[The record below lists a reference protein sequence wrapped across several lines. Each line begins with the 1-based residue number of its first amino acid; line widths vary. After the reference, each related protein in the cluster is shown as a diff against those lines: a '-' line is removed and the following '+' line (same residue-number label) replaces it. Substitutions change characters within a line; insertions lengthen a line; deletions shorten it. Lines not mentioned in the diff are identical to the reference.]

1 MNRFLS
7 PAVTLVLIL
16 ILAGCGAGTASPTQP
31 ETTPAPSAELT
42 EEPLE
47 STASAVTSE
56 PVQTGLFAEQ
66 IFSGADGDIHYS
78 YYLPDSYDGS
88 RKFPM
93 MVVMPGYNMMW
104 FGEDSSGSN
113 LNWSGFTAW
122 TRLDTEMVVVSA
134 QLTDWGEK
142 SARQAIELTEYF
154 INSFA
159 VDTSRVYAAGYSAGG
174 ETMSRAV
181 AMRPDLYAA
190 YLHGASQWDGSYAP
204 IAENVQEKYGFK
216 VHTAYIAEVKRM
228 VGLDIMASNYK
239 FSKEEMAAIKAA
251 RRETKDKR
259 ADARLKAL
267 ELRAEGMELSEVSQA
282 TGFHA
287 AYVSQLVAKYRD
299 HGLEAISGNH
309 YGGNHRNMSFE
320 EEAAILAPFKAR
332 AEKGELVEISEI
344 ETAYQQAVG
353 HSIGTSQIYY
363 VLHRHGWRKV
373 MPRSRHPKKA
383 SEEVIETSKKLKPPS
398 VN

>member
-1 MNRFLS
+1 
-7 PAVTLVLIL
+7 
-16 ILAGCGAGTASPTQP
+16 
-31 ETTPAPSAELT
+31 
-42 EEPLE
+42 
-47 STASAVTSE
+47 
-56 PVQTGLFAEQ
+56 
-66 IFSGADGDIHYS
+66 
-78 YYLPDSYDGS
+78 
-88 RKFPM
+88 
-93 MVVMPGYNMMW
+93 
-104 FGEDSSGSN
+104 
-113 LNWSGFTAW
+113 
-122 TRLDTEMVVVSA
+122 
-134 QLTDWGEK
+134 
-142 SARQAIELTEYF
+142 
-154 INSFA
+154 
-159 VDTSRVYAAGYSAGG
+159 
-174 ETMSRAV
+174 
-181 AMRPDLYAA
+181 
-190 YLHGASQWDGSYAP
+190 
-204 IAENVQEKYGFK
+204 
-216 VHTAYIAEVKRM
+216 
-228 VGLDIMASNYK
+228 MASNYK
-239 FSKEEMAAIKAA
+239 FSNEEMAAIKAA

-383 SEEVIETSKKLKPPS
+383 SEEVIETSKKLRQHRTIRQGVSGRIFVPIQSSENGGILYVFPIFGTAEVEQKTAETRRRNCAVLP
-398 VN
+398 